1 MTIVVSDVVDE
12 SVVVKGVLVPIGVF
26 AVAVPCSD
34 PRGVGSEEVGSE
46 IVAVDDDVCDASRNS
61 CVYESDVTAVE
72 PVLGYAGVVPVSLR
86 ALFGNAGP

>member
-12 SVVVKGVLVPIGVF
+12 SVVVKGVSVPIGVF

-34 PRGVGSEEVGSE
+34 PREVGSE

-61 CVYESDVTAVE
+61 CVSESDVTAVE